1 MESLFVDLIGLLER
15 NLPWLR
21 TIDED
26 YGQLENIDD
35 ENADMYPLI
44 FPAVLI
50 ETPETQ
56 WSDIDN
62 CAQLG
67 ECTLRVRL
75 LIDCYDD
82 THAGSPTVDKIME
95 REEKRRSLHRLLQG
109 HRVGEE
115 GALIRK
121 ESKFFT
127 FNHGIKIYEATY
139 TCAVREAIQE
149 KAKVRKQQI
158 SVVVKT

>member
-95 REEKRRSLHRLLQG
+95 REEDS
-109 HRVGEE
+109 
-115 GALIRK
+115 
-121 ESKFFT
+121 S
-127 FNHGIKIYEATY
+127 
-139 TCAVREAIQE
+139 
-149 KAKVRKQQI
+149 
-158 SVVVKT
+158 